1 MTRAANSPTAP
12 NNAETLP
19 PDLAQVKQLAA
30 TGHYRAIAFWLNQ
43 ALMTQGVYA
52 HVQADDRPGCLR
64 ILIEF
69 KRQPKKEV
77 LMRLI
82 CSRIWKLNSDII
94 EGIYVT
100 ARFIGQSRH
109 QWQRRVR
116 VLSPAFRQKHE
127 VQPPRPL
134 SQPDSK
140 PTPIDIN
147 ALAIRRRDTRRH
159 RMIFKSRAVID
170 QQFKLLRAVVIT
182 GSATAA
188 FILGCIT
195 EIMISGHGPNLPQF
209 GSQPSDHIEG
219 QTNTEPADTLSDG
232 PVPDAPLPDATEIS
246 FAHRY
251 PEPRTVTAPLEPVA
265 VVSHTQVPNP
275 ADPNITLLFGGE
287 VTLGDLN
294 IKSQESADQLFG
306 DISAYPQADIAM
318 VSLGNPLAT
327 AGTSLQEEYYRR
339 THLDAVTALRE
350 GGVDIVGLTS
360 DRTLHYG
367 EQGLLETLETLDQE
381 GIYRVGA
388 GRDHR
393 EARRPEILEVKGQ
406 RIAYLGYTPDGVNA
420 AQADKAG
427 INVQDKAAII
437 EDIAALRNDVDWI
450 VVNYRWLGK
459 LDQAP
464 SPQQVRLAR
473 TAIDAGAD
481 LVVGYHPEQLQGAEL
496 YKERPIVYS
505 LGDFIF
511 ADAPLDDRDTAA
523 LRVSLRAGQMKV
535 EFLPITVRKAQPRA
549 ARGDKGEAILRQL
562 REASDPLEAPLVF
575 PAILDAQPHPKA
587 PKPAQPAPTDRA
599 VPTTPTEADAPK
611 LIPHELE
618 LAPTPD
624 SLTPDGLTPDGLT
637 PDSLTPET
645 SAPNETAPKESS
657 PSRSEPESEP
667 APTLRDSMEP
677 IQELEWAPFPIN
689 PAQETRQPKSPGQAP
704 RDRTDSF
711 TEEDFIDPDSELAP
725 DISPSESSPKPSGVS
740 PAADD
745 EALDD
750 WGPKTDARDLESGP
764 DLQAIPAP
772 FPQPNQPSIGE
783 VVPTPAQ
790 IPAAEGAIKPY
801 GEPLVGPLTQR
812 LTQPSD
818 QTAALPPKLSQQLT
832 GDNSPKLTLLTKA
845 LPVKPALTD
854 LTSTE
859 SAVTEPASSAST
871 HTPSPAL
878 AGSSSDAANASEL
891 SQPSELLQ
899 Q

>member
-1 MTRAANSPTAP
+1 MASAANSPTPP
-12 NNAETLP
+12 NNAETSP
-19 PDLAQVKQLAA
+19 TDFAHVKQLAA
-30 TGHYRAIAFWLNQ
+30 TGHYRAIALWLNQ
-43 ALMTQGVYA
+43 ALIPQGVYA

-69 KRQPKKEV
+69 KRRPKKEV

-82 CSRIWKLNSDII
+82 CSRVWKLNSDII
-94 EGIYVT
+94 EGIHVT

-109 QWQRRVR
+109 QWKRRVR

-127 VQPPRPL
+127 VKAPRPVNQAA
-134 SQPDSK
+134 SQ

-147 ALAIRRRDTRRH
+147 ALAIRRRDARRH

-195 EIMISGHGPNLPQF
+195 EIILSGHGPNLPQF
-209 GSQPSDHIEG
+209 GLQPSQHIES
-219 QTNTEPADTLSDG
+219 QTNTGQADTLPED
-232 PVPDAPLPDATEIS
+232 PVPDATEIS
-246 FAHRY
+246 FARQY
-251 PEPRTVTAPLEPVA
+251 PEPRTVMAPLEPVA
-265 VVSHTQVPNP
+265 VVPHTQVLNP
-275 ADPNITLLFGGE
+275 TDPNITLLFGGE

-306 DISAYPQADIAM
+306 DINAYPQADIAM
-318 VSLGNPLAT
+318 VSLGKPLAT
-327 AGTSLQEEYYRR
+327 AGTTLQEEYHRR
-339 THLDAVTALRE
+339 THLDAVAALRE

-420 AQADKAG
+420 AQTDKAG
-427 INVQDKAAII
+427 INVQDKVAIT
-437 EDIAALRNDVDWI
+437 EDVTALRNDVDWI
-450 VVNYRWLGK
+450 VVNYRWLGE
-459 LDQAP
+459 LDQTP
-464 SPQQVRLAR
+464 SQEQVKLAR
-473 TAIDAGAD
+473 IAIDAGAD

-549 ARGDKGEAILRQL
+549 ARGEKGEAILRQL

-587 PKPAQPAPTDRA
+587 PKPKKPAPLDRA
-599 VPTTPTEADAPK
+599 VPALPTEADVQK
-611 LIPHELE
+611 LVPQ
-618 LAPTPD
+618 TPD
-624 SLTPDGLTPDGLT
+624 NLTPDNLTPDDLTPDGFPPDGLP
-637 PDSLTPET
+637 PDNLIPET
-645 SAPNETAPKESS
+645 AAPDETAPERGI
-657 PSRSEPESEP
+657 PSRKGPENGPENRPEDQP
-667 APTLRDSMEP
+667 APPLRDPVAP
-677 IQELEWAPFPIN
+677 IQELEWAPFPTN
-689 PAQETRQPKSPGQAP
+689 PSQETLQPKSPDQGT

-711 TEEDFIDPDSELAP
+711 TEEDFIDPDAAP
-725 DISPSESSPKPSGVS
+725 SLSPSESSPDPSGIA
-740 PAADD
+740 PAAED

-750 WGPKTDARDLESGP
+750 WGPKTDSNDLESGR
-764 DLQAIPAP
+764 DFQAGPALS
-772 FPQPNQPSIGE
+772 PQPTPPSIGE

-790 IPAAEGAIKPY
+790 IPAAEGSIKPY
-801 GEPLVGPLTQR
+801 SEPLIGPLTQL
-812 LTQPSD
+812 LTQPD
-818 QTAALPPKLSQQLT
+818 REQTAALPPHLSQLT
-832 GDNSPKLTLLTKA
+832 EDNLPEFTLPTKPLT
-845 LPVKPALTD
+845 VK
-854 LTSTE
+854 
-859 SAVTEPASSAST
+859 
-871 HTPSPAL
+871 
-878 AGSSSDAANASEL
+878 NNSER
-891 SQPSELLQ
+891 
-899 Q
+899 

>member
-1 MTRAANSPTAP
+1 MASAANSPTAP

-19 PDLAQVKQLAA
+19 KDLAHVKQLAA
-30 TGHYRAIAFWLNQ
+30 AGHYRAIAFWLNE
-43 ALMTQGVYA
+43 ALTPQGVYA
-52 HVQADDRPGCLR
+52 HVQADERPGCLR

-69 KRQPKKEV
+69 KRSPKKEV

-94 EGIYVT
+94 EGIHVT

-109 QWQRRVR
+109 QWKRRVR

-134 SQPDSK
+134 SRPESK

-147 ALAIRRRDTRRH
+147 ALAIRRRDARRH

-209 GSQPSDHIEG
+209 GIQPSDPIEG
-219 QTNTEPADTLSDG
+219 KPKTEPTDALSDA
-232 PVPDAPLPDATEIS
+232 PVPNATEIS
-246 FAHRY
+246 FANRY
-251 PEPRTVTAPLEPVA
+251 PEPRTVMAPLEPVA
-265 VVSHTQVPNP
+265 VVPHTQVPNP
-275 ADPNITLLFGGE
+275 TDPNITLLFGGE

-306 DISAYPQADIAM
+306 NINAYPQADIAM

-327 AGTSLQEEYYRR
+327 AGTSLQEEYHHR

-388 GRDHR
+388 GRDNR

-406 RIAYLGYTPDGVNA
+406 RIAYLGYTPNGVNA

-427 INVQDKAAII
+427 INVQDKAAIA
-437 EDIAALRNDVDWI
+437 EDITALRNDVDWI
-450 VVNYRWLGK
+450 VVNYRWLGE
-459 LDQAP
+459 LGQTP
-464 SPQQVRLAR
+464 SQEQVKLAR

-523 LRVSLRAGQMKV
+523 LRVSLRTGQMKV

-549 ARGDKGEAILRQL
+549 ARGEKGVIILRQL
-562 REASDPLEAPLVF
+562 REASEQLEAPLVF

-587 PKPAQPAPTDRA
+587 PKPAKPAPMDR
-599 VPTTPTEADAPK
+599 
-611 LIPHELE
+611 
-618 LAPTPD
+618 
-624 SLTPDGLTPDGLT
+624 
-637 PDSLTPET
+637 
-645 SAPNETAPKESS
+645 
-657 PSRSEPESEP
+657 
-667 APTLRDSMEP
+667 
-677 IQELEWAPFPIN
+677 
-689 PAQETRQPKSPGQAP
+689 
-704 RDRTDSF
+704 
-711 TEEDFIDPDSELAP
+711 
-725 DISPSESSPKPSGVS
+725 
-740 PAADD
+740 
-745 EALDD
+745 
-750 WGPKTDARDLESGP
+750 
-764 DLQAIPAP
+764 
-772 FPQPNQPSIGE
+772 
-783 VVPTPAQ
+783 
-790 IPAAEGAIKPY
+790 
-801 GEPLVGPLTQR
+801 
-812 LTQPSD
+812 
-818 QTAALPPKLSQQLT
+818 
-832 GDNSPKLTLLTKA
+832 
-845 LPVKPALTD
+845 
-854 LTSTE
+854 
-859 SAVTEPASSAST
+859 
-871 HTPSPAL
+871 
-878 AGSSSDAANASEL
+878 
-891 SQPSELLQ
+891 
-899 Q
+899 